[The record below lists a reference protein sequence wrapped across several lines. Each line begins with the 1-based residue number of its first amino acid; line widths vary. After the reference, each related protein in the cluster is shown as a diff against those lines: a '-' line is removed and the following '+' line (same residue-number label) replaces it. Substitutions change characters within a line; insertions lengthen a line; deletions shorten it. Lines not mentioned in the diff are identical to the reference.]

1 MITLAAPDPIG
12 LVALALTGRIA
23 TVGVGLVFWVAGV
36 SKLRH
41 RALLPG
47 VIANYRMLPSGLV
60 MPIALLLPLAE
71 LMLGI
76 WLLDGWLARP
86 AAALAIALL
95 LVFAWA
101 MAVNLRRG
109 RGHIDCGCGH
119 AALRQ
124 PLAWPL
130 VARNLGLAA
139 LLLPALAGLPAPAG
153 TWPLAWAGGAVLFLL
168 FQLFNAIVALAGSP
182 LAAAR
187 R

>member
-1 MITLAAPDPIG
+1 MITLSAPEPVG

-23 TVGVGLVFWVAGV
+23 TVGMGLVFV
-36 SKLRH
+36 SAAIAKLRH

-47 VIANYRMLPSGLV
+47 VIANYR
-60 MPIALLLPLAE
+60 LLPEALVAPAATVLPGAE
-71 LMLGI
+71 LGLGL
-76 WLLDGWLARP
+76 WLLGGALVAP
-86 AAALAIALL
+86 AAALAMALL
-95 LVFAWA
+95 ALFAWA

-109 RGHIDCGCGH
+109 RGHIDCGCGN

-130 VARNLGLAA
+130 VLRNLGLAA

-153 TWPLAWAGGAVLFLL
+153 TWPLAWAGGAVLFLS